1 MEKKLLLL
9 AALVLTSG
17 TISAKVEA
25 KTRQENPIIKLY
37 NAIWSYN
44 ENTTVAHRTNFD
56 NALQQITNL
65 TNNEWVRSFVEEGL
79 QTAKWYD
86 DIYMNL
92 ELVGAGGHLM
102 PDYSKRMMSI
112 REEKEWKATLNRKAK
127 QYGFKD
133 AEYEQL
139 LNYAF
144 VLAESNEKR
153 DKKQINDIAQ
163 MLISKKP
170 ADKKKGL
177 EQLKALTCSK
187 DRRPMATPKK

>member
-1 MEKKLLLL
+1 MQKKLLLL
-9 AALVLTSG
+9 TALVLTSS
-17 TISAKVEA
+17 TISAKVVA
-25 KTRQENPIIKLY
+25 KKNNIMQRLS
-37 NAIWSYN
+37 NAMWSYN

-153 DKKQINDIAQ
+153 DQKQINDIAQ
-163 MLISKKP
+163 MLISKKS

-177 EQLKALTCSK
+177 EQLKALTRSK